1 VAVQMG
7 PGTLDRV
14 TSEESKMVA
23 AVLDAEPELR
33 ARLGAIESALIEHFG
48 PETRV
53 ERKVDVYEVTED
65 GPDELY
71 LRVHTDLP
79 FRQEIDRLGEFRSR
93 HQDLLDPVRGKL
105 FIGFLG

>member
-1 VAVQMG
+1 VDMSAS
-7 PGTLDRV
+7 TLERV
-14 TSEESKMVA
+14 TSQESEMVA

-33 ARLGAIESALIEHFG
+33 SRLGAIEAALIEHFG
-48 PETRV
+48 PGTKV
-53 ERKVDVYEVTED
+53 ERKVIEDYDDPEDV
-65 GPDELY
+65 PDDLY

-79 FRQEIDRLGEFRSR
+79 YVQELDGLTEFSRR